1 MVKQS
6 KYIKK
11 FTFLLVVSVV
21 DDAEVVGDWVDTG
34 HFGGFVIFRLV
45 T

>member
-11 FTFLLVVSVV
+11 FTFLLVIDVV
-21 DDAEVVGDWVDTG
+21 DDVEVVRDWVDAG
-34 HFGGFVIFRLV
+34 HFGSFMIVRLV